1 MDELVRENEIKEQ
14 LRKDLIPPPSSKN
27 YFTNESEES
36 INEALLP
43 LVEKEI
49 QLKQE
54 VAELIKEEE
63 KQQWES
69 EILDAKCL
77 TLLKDKGVFYK
88 RFCDL
93 WRTMRNVL
101 RVTKSQ
107 VASDFASD
115 LKNVKNR

>member
-1 MDELVRENEIKEQ
+1 MRENEVKEQ
-14 LRKDLIPPPSSKN
+14 LRKDLIPPPSSKI

-36 INEALLP
+36 INEALIP

-54 VAELIKEEE
+54 VAALLKEEE
-63 KQQWES
+63 RQQWES

-77 TLLKDKGVFYK
+77 TLLKDKGVIYM
-88 RFCDL
+88 RFCDI
-93 WRTMRNVL
+93 WRTMKNVL

-107 VASDFASD
+107 TASDFASD
-115 LKNVKNR
+115 LKNVNDC